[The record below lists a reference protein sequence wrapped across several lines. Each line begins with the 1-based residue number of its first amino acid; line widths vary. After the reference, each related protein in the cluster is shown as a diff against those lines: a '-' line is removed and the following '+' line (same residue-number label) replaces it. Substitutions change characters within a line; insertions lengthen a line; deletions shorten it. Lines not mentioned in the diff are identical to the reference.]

1 MERHDSRGVGL
12 WHGDDLVGHD
22 GQLLPPPPGR
32 GAPPLLITT
41 GDGKI
46 RLNPCD
52 SGTKHKRDNNEQ
64 DAEVVDLLYANDT

>member
-1 MERHDSRGVGL
+1 MEMISLGMMDSSF
-12 WHGDDLVGHD
+12 
-22 GQLLPPPPGR
+22 PPPPGR